1 MNVEYSINVAQELLK
16 ALNIETQEDLEKAR
30 LAVKIKKVALMQKS
44 PELEINKIE
53 WLYKSLS

>member
-1 MNVEYSINVAQELLK
+1 MAQELLK